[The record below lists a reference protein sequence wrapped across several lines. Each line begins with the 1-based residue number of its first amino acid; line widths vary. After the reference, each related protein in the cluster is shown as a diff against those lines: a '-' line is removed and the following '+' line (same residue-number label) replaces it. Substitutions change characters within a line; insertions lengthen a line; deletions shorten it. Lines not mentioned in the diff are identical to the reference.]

1 MRVQLVRAR
10 VSDERREAYLRA
22 WKEWSGTLFGM
33 GIRAELLE
41 SEEDRGRFVELTWL
55 EAGTE
60 GALADDRLV
69 HTAQALGAASEE
81 REGALDL
88 YRRVA
93 VAP

>member
-10 VSDERREAYLRA
+10 VSEERRESYLRA

-41 SEEDRGRFVELTWL
+41 SEEDPERFVEVTWL
-55 EAGTE
+55 DAGTE

-69 HTAQALGAASEE
+69 RAAQALGVASHE

-88 YRRVA
+88 YERV
-93 VAP
+93 VVEP